1 MDLKTYISNSPR
13 GTASGLAKALS
24 ISPSYLSQM
33 ASGLAPISPERSVA
47 IERFTVGEVSRRD
60 LRPDDWHI
68 HLRDGAA
75 LAQTVGDAA
84 RTFGRAIIMPNLVPP
99 VRNAAEADAYR
110 QRILAA
116 RPAGSR
122 FEPLMVLY
130 LTDRTSAEEVRAA
143 KASGFVHAAKLYPA
157 GATTNSDSGV
167 TSVDNI
173 FHVLEAM
180 AEVGLPLL
188 VHGEVTRAD
197 VDVFDRE
204 KRFIDE
210 HLARVVERFPT
221 LKVVFEHIT
230 TGDAAAFVKAAPAN
244 VGATIT
250 AHHLLYNRNHMLVGG
265 IRPHFYCLPILKRNT
280 HQEALLD
287 AATSGSPK
295 FFLGTDSAPH
305 ARHAKEAACG
315 CAGCYTAYAAIELY
329 AEAFEQR
336 NALDKLEGFA
346 SLHGPDFY
354 GLPRNS
360 DRITLVR
367 EEWEAPAA
375 LPFGDFDVVPLRAG
389 EKLRW
394 RLLETVA

>member
-1 MDLKTYISNSPR
+1 MSDRLT
-13 GTASGLAKALS
+13 L
-24 ISPSYLSQM
+24 
-33 ASGLAPISPERSVA
+33 
-47 IERFTVGEVSRRD
+47 

-68 HLRDGAA
+68 HLRDGAV
-75 LAQTVGDAA
+75 LPHTVGDAA

-130 LTDRTSAEEVRAA
+130 LTDNTSPEDVRAA

-167 TSVDNI
+167 TSIDKI
-173 FHVLEAM
+173 FPALEAM
-180 AEVGLPLL
+180 AEVGMLLL
-188 VHGEVTRAD
+188 VHGEVTRAEI
-197 VDVFDRE
+197 DVFDRE
-204 KRFIDE
+204 KAFIDE
-210 HLARVVERFPT
+210 HLTRVVERFPT

-230 TGDAAAFVKAAPAN
+230 TRDAVQFVEAASAN

-265 IRPHFYCLPILKRNT
+265 IRPHFYCLPILKRNV

-287 AATSGSPK
+287 AATSGNAK

-305 ARHAKEAACG
+305 VKHAKEAACG
-315 CAGCYTAYAAIELY
+315 CAGCYTAFAAIELY

-336 NALDKLEGFA
+336 GALDKLEAFA
-346 SLHGPDFY
+346 SFHGPDFY

-360 DRITLVR
+360 DSITLVR
-367 EEWEAPAA
+367 EEWTVPAA
-375 LPFGDFDVVPLRAG
+375 LPLGDNSVVPLRAG
-389 EKLRW
+389 ENLRW
-394 RLLETVA
+394 KLLEAQA

>member
-1 MDLKTYISNSPR
+1 MSDSLT
-13 GTASGLAKALS
+13 L
-24 ISPSYLSQM
+24 
-33 ASGLAPISPERSVA
+33 
-47 IERFTVGEVSRRD
+47 

-68 HLRDGAA
+68 HLRDGAV
-75 LAQTVGDAA
+75 LTHTVADVA
-84 RTFGRAIIMPNLVPP
+84 RTFARAIIMPNLLPP
-99 VRNAAEADAYR
+99 VRNVAQADAYR

-130 LTDRTSAEEVRAA
+130 LTDRTSAEDIRAA
-143 KASGFVHAAKLYPA
+143 KACGFVHAAKLYPA

-167 TSVDNI
+167 TSIDKLFGV
-173 FHVLEAM
+173 FEVM

-188 VHGEVTRAD
+188 LHGEVTRSEI
-197 VDVFDRE
+197 DVFDRE
-204 KRFIDE
+204 KAFIDE
-210 HLARVVERFPT
+210 HLVHIVAHCPS

-230 TGDAAAFVKAAPAN
+230 TGDAVQFVQGASNN
-244 VGATIT
+244 VAATIT

-280 HQEALLD
+280 HQVALLD
-287 AATSGSPK
+287 AATSGNPK

-305 ARHAKEAACG
+305 AQHAKEAACG
-315 CAGCYTAYAAIELY
+315 CAGCYTAFAAIELY

-346 SLHGPDFY
+346 SLNGPRFY
-354 GLPRNS
+354 GLPANT

-367 EEWEAPAA
+367 EDWTAPAS
-375 LPFGDFDVVPLRAG
+375 LPFGELTVIPLRAG
-389 EKLRW
+389 ETLRW
-394 RLLETVA
+394 RLLEESK